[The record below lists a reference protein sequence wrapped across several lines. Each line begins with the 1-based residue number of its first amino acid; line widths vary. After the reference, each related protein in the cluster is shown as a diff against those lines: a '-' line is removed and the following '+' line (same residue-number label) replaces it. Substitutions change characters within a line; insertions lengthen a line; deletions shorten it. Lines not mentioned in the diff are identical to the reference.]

1 MPKITLTH
9 VTKNWDKFYAV
20 DDLNLVIEDNAF
32 VTLLGPSGC
41 GKTTT
46 LRMIA
51 GLETPTSGRITI
63 GDQVVFDSDAGINIP
78 ANKRK
83 VGFLFQ
89 NYALWPNM
97 TVYQNISF
105 GLSNIKESLPKADFT
120 ARKNAA
126 LIKALESPDDIIKT
140 IQECVDKKGKLD
152 VNKAHIKL
160 IDRYEI
166 SIFAAKTL
174 MSYKL
179 HESVEPAAVA
189 KAKIA
194 ELEKAL
200 AEAENKCKSA
210 GCTFDSDYTYLKNG
224 QPLMEVRKLSK
235 EEIDLAVRRVAR
247 IVKLGMFMDRYPAE
261 LSGGQQQRVA
271 IARTLA
277 PEPSV
282 LFMDEPLSNLDAKL
296 RLEMR
301 SELQRLHLETGSTF
315 VYVTH
320 DQMEAMTLAT
330 KICLIE
336 NGVLQQYE
344 APLTVYSQPANTFV
358 ADFVGNPAINFIEA
372 KGTQKADG
380 SIGLSL
386 LNGVQAAFTPDGP
399 LSLTQWYADA
409 EAAEAARKAAEAE
422 KSAKKGHIEKGNK
435 DSLFRYHVAM
445 VDETED
451 FGDEVEVGEE
461 DFVIGVRPEFLSLE
475 EDGPIA
481 GEVYSA
487 MPTGMETTVK
497 IRVGEFLLTGVVFG
511 GVLYRIGQKV
521 TVDFRGNDVILFSR
535 KNGKRIAQGRLTVQ

>member
-1 MPKITLTH
+1 MPEIVLTH
-9 VTKNWDKFYAV
+9 VTKRWDKFYAV
-20 DDLNLVIEDNAF
+20 DDLNLTIDDNAF

-63 GDQVVFDSDAGINIP
+63 GDKVVFDSEQGINVP
-78 ANKRK
+78 PNKRK

-105 GLSNIKESLPKADFT
+105 GLTNIKEELPKIDLE
-120 ARKNAA
+120 ARRTAA
-126 LIKALESPDDIIKT
+126 LIRILQRPDDVVKT
-140 IQECVDKKGKLD
+140 ITECVDKKGKLD

-166 SIFAAKTL
+166 SINTAKIL

-179 HESVEPAAVA
+179 HESMEPATVA
-189 KAKIA
+189 NAKLA
-194 ELEKAL
+194 ELEKSLAA
-200 AEAENKCKSA
+200 AEAKCKA
-210 GCTFDSDYTYLKNG
+210 EGCTFGKDYTYLKDG
-224 QPLMEVRKLSK
+224 KPVTSVRKLSQ
-235 EEIDLAVRRVAR
+235 EEIDLSVRRVAR
-247 IVKLGMFMDRYPAE
+247 IVKIGMFMDRYPAE

-277 PEPSV
+277 PEPTV

-330 KICLIE
+330 KICLID
-336 NGVLQQYE
+336 NGVLQQYD
-344 APLTVYSQPANTFV
+344 APLDVYGKPANLFV

-372 KGTQKADG
+372 KGTQNTDG
-380 SIGLSL
+380 S
-386 LNGVQAAFTPDGP
+386 V
-399 LSLTQWYADA
+399 SLTALDG
-409 EAAEAARKAAEAE
+409 
-422 KSAKKGHIEKGNK
+422 KSLAFRAK
-435 DSLFRYHVAM
+435 
-445 VDETED
+445 
-451 FGDEVEVGEE
+451 
-461 DFVIGVRPEFLSLE
+461 
-475 EDGPIA
+475 
-481 GEVYSA
+481 
-487 MPTGMETTVK
+487 
-497 IRVGEFLLTGVVFG
+497 
-511 GVLYRIGQKV
+511 
-521 TVDFRGNDVILFSR
+521 
-535 KNGKRIAQGRLTVQ
+535 